1 MSQCKVT
8 LKNESPIDDFV
19 EHFQSMPQTSSA
31 VALWLVNLDALI
43 ASQLDEGIVVGD
55 AKGKLL
61 N

>member
-8 LKNESPIDDFV
+8 LKNESPIDDFI

-43 ASQLDEGIVVGD
+43 ASQLDEGIVVGG